1 MATVTSRLRV
11 GLRAAG
17 YALGDRVPSPLQ
29 RVGRAPVVQAL
40 VLAVIALAVIAVSSP
55 DSYTTYVVELI
66 CVYSVVAFGL
76 NVTVGFSGVLSLGQ
90 GAAFAI
96 GAYIA
101 GILSG
106 NYGWPI
112 WLTLPLTL
120 VGGLVVGSLIG
131 LPAGR
136 LAALGLAMV
145 SLGTVLVLADML
157 VQFSKVTGGNSG
169 VANIAPT
176 LGFAS
181 GYISDIWFLP
191 SLIVASAFGAY
202 WFHARYRRSSMGRA
216 TAAVR
221 DEAIGSSALGIRGY
235 PTKVAAFA
243 VGSAMGALGG
253 GLFAYLSAYI
263 SPDAFDSTLSIQFLV
278 MVVLGGLGSM
288 LGPIVGVVVLVIV
301 PLLLAPYPHVNTI
314 VYGALLIVLVR
325 LRPRGLFSRTAAYA
339 EPVRGS
345 LAKLRGSGSGPVSS
359 TGGTTLSV
367 RALRRTFGGIAALDG
382 VSLAVERGEILGL
395 IGPNGSG
402 KTTLLNVV
410 SGLYR
415 ATDGAVVL
423 DGEDVTRKRPSDI
436 ARRGV
441 SRTFQTPKTFEGMS
455 IDEHLELARRRALP
469 SDQAYVDACRAAA
482 EELLRYGGLDPEQ
495 DRMGRR
501 ETQFLAHGQLRFLEA
516 AVAVARCPRL
526 LLLDEPAAGLSAS
539 EIDAFEQVVKKVATA
554 GMSVIIVEHHL
565 EMIGRL
571 VDRIVV
577 LDLGKLLW
585 EGRPA
590 DLHDDEAVRVA
601 YMGTA

>member
-1 MATVTSRLRV
+1 VATVNARLRV
-11 GLRAAG
+11 GLRTAG
-17 YALGDRVPSPLQ
+17 YAIGERMPAPVQ
-29 RVGRAPVVQAL
+29 RAGRAPVVQAAL
-40 VLAVIALAVIAVSSP
+40 LAIIALGVIAASRP

-96 GAYIA
+96 GAYIT
-101 GILSG
+101 GIFSG

-112 WLTLPLTL
+112 WLALPLTL
-120 VGGLVVGSLIG
+120 VGGLLIGILVG

-145 SLGTVLVLADML
+145 SLGTVLVLSDML
-157 VQFSKVTGGNSG
+157 VQFSQLTGGNSG
-169 VANIAPT
+169 VANITPS

-181 GYISDIWFLP
+181 GYITDVWFIP
-191 SLIVASAFGAY
+191 ALIVGSAFAAC
-202 WFHARYRRSSMGRA
+202 WFHARYRRSSIGRA

-288 LGPIVGVVVLVIV
+288 LGPVIGVIVLVIV
-301 PLLLAPYPHVNTI
+301 PLVLAPYPHVNTI

-339 EPVRGS
+339 EPVRAT
-345 LAKLRGSGSGPVSS
+345 LAKLRGGGSKPVR
-359 TGGTTLSV
+359 GAEGTTLSV
-367 RALRRTFGGIAALDG
+367 RGLRRTFGGIAALDG
-382 VSLAVERGEILGL
+382 VSLEVNRGEILGL

-415 ATDGAVVL
+415 ATDGDVVL
-423 DGEDVTRKRPSDI
+423 DGEDVTRNRPSDI

-455 IDEHLELARRRALP
+455 IDEHLELARRRALA
-469 SDQAYVDACRAAA
+469 SDEAYVDACRAAA
-482 EELLRYGGLDPEQ
+482 EELLRYGGLDPQQ

-501 ETQFLAHGQLRFLEA
+501 EAQFLAHGQLRFLEA
-516 AVAVARCPRL
+516 AVAVARCPKL

-539 EIDAFEQVVKKVATA
+539 EIDALEHIVKQLATA